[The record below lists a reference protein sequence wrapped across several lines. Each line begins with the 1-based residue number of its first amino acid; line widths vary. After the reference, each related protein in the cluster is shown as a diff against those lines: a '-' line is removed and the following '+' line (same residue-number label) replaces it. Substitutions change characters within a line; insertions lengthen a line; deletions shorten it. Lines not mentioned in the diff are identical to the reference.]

1 MLQGKITDYGDVL
14 HVEQWLVKGRRLR
27 FVWRLGPVLDT
38 VPTDRIPRGAEDVP
52 RAGRIDAVMDLMAD
66 KKVTLSGQWT
76 DEMGNPTDTPADATV
91 AYTVDN
97 SDIIA
102 LTDNGDGTAVAAA
115 VGALGTANVHAVATA
130 SGFGELTADLA
141 IVVVAGL
148 AERFNITAGEPEE
161 TN

>member
-1 MLQGKITDYGDVL
+1 MLQGKVTDFGDLL
-14 HVEQWLVKGRRLR
+14 HVEQWIVKGRRLHW
-27 FVWRLGPVLDT
+27 VWRLGLVLDT
-38 VPTDRIPRGAEDVP
+38 VPTDRTSHGTDVP
-52 RAGRIDAVMDLMAD
+52 STGRIDAVMDLMAD

-161 TN
+161 TS

>member
-1 MLQGKITDYGDVL
+1 MLQGKVTDFGDLL
-14 HVEQWLVKGRRLR
+14 HVEQWIVKGRRLHW
-27 FVWRLGPVLDT
+27 VWRLGPVLDT
-38 VPTDRIPRGAEDVP
+38 VPTDRTSHGTDVP
-52 RAGRIDAVMDLMAD
+52 STGRIDAVMDLMAD

-161 TN
+161 TS

>member
-1 MLQGKITDYGDVL
+1 MLQGRVTDFGDLL
-14 HVEQWLVKGRRLR
+14 HVEQWIVKGRRLH
-27 FVWRLGPVLDT
+27 FVWRLGPVYDT
-38 VPTDRIPRGAEDVP
+38 VPADRISTGTDVP
-52 RAGRIDAVMDLMAD
+52 RSGRIDAAMDLMAD

-130 SGFGELTADLA
+130 SGFGELTADLQ

-161 TN
+161 TD